1 MPPKKSEST
10 RTKEKQTITL
20 LIVEK
25 NGDIKETE
33 MKKDAITQDELAKKC
48 KFKKYEG
55 FCKRTEWG
63 YNIQNFKIFVEMW
76 AKDDGMAN
84 QENKYEFPPPLDH
97 DLYFGACVLI
107 AHDSKNNYVDLTE
120 SLWDKVYE
128 HLFGGFESLVS
139 TLDDDDDEE
148 DELDNIPD
156 SKKTKHGYLKD
167 GFVVDGGVNSED
179 DNDDDDDDDDD
190 DDSND
195 NSDDDDSDDDD
206 DDDDDD
212 SDTGI
217 NDDDDDDD
225 DEDDDDNG
233 DNSDDSSN
241 VKKKK
246 NNNSKN
252 KNAKL
257 KQNKILS
264 SAPGSGTASGSL
276 SVFTLN
282 NKEKKIDNAM
292 ISSLDNRKKN
302 VALYSNIKNSQIQNQ
317 NQNQIQNQI
326 QKQKIHI
333 GGVGGHNAKNVK
345 SSNNIEELC
354 DGYKSNDSSELSEED
369 YTYTYTHTRN

>member
-10 RTKEKQTITL
+10 SAKEKQTITL
-20 LIVEK
+20 LVVEK

-33 MKKDAITQDELAKKC
+33 MKKDAISPDELAKKC

-55 FCKRTEWG
+55 FCKRAEWG

-107 AHDSKNNYVDLTE
+107 AHDSKNNYIDLTE
-120 SLWDKVYE
+120 SLWDKIYE

-139 TLDDDDDEE
+139 TLDDDDYEE

-190 DDSND
+190 SDD
-195 NSDDDDSDDDD
+195 NSDDDNDESDTDIDEEEDDDEDDEDEDDEDDDD
-206 DDDDDD
+206 DDDDD
-212 SDTGI
+212 
-217 NDDDDDDD
+217 
-225 DEDDDDNG
+225 G

-246 NNNSKN
+246 NNSKN
-252 KNAKL
+252 TNI

-264 SAPGSGTASGSL
+264 IGTGSGCGPASASL
-276 SVFTLN
+276 PGFTLH
-282 NKEKKIDNAM
+282 NKEKKIDNTM

-302 VALYSNIKNSQIQNQ
+302 VVLSNSSKNNNIKNNHTH
-317 NQNQIQNQI
+317 N
-326 QKQKIHI
+326 QKQKMHI
-333 GGVGGHNAKNVK
+333 GGVGNSNTKNIK
-345 SSNNIEELC
+345 STNNSEELC
-354 DGYKSNDSSELSEED
+354 DGYKSNDSSELSEEE
-369 YTYTYTHTRN
+369 YTYTHTRN

>member
-10 RTKEKQTITL
+10 STKEKQTITL
-20 LIVEK
+20 LVVEK
-25 NGDIKETE
+25 NGDIKESE
-33 MKKDAITQDELAKKC
+33 MKKDAITPDELAKKC

-55 FCKRTEWG
+55 FCKRAEWG

-76 AKDDGMAN
+76 AKDDGIAN

-107 AHDSKNNYVDLTE
+107 AHDSKNNYIDLTE
-120 SLWDKVYE
+120 SLWDKIYE

-139 TLDDDDDEE
+139 TIDDDDYEE

-190 DDSND
+190 
-195 NSDDDDSDDDD
+195 SDDDSDHDNDESDTDTDDDD
-206 DDDDDD
+206 DDDDN
-212 SDTGI
+212 I
-217 NDDDDDDD
+217 ENDDDDDDD
-225 DEDDDDNG
+225 GN
-233 DNSDDSSN
+233 NSDDSSN

-246 NNNSKN
+246 NNSKN
-252 KNAKL
+252 TNTKL

-264 SAPGSGTASGSL
+264 TGTGSGSGLASASL
-276 SVFTLN
+276 PGFTLH
-282 NKEKKIDNAM
+282 NKEKKIDNTT

-302 VALYSNIKNSQIQNQ
+302 VALSNNNIKNSQIQ
-317 NQNQIQNQI
+317 IQN

-345 SSNNIEELC
+345 LTNNGEELY

>member
-25 NGDIKETE
+25 NGDIKESE
-33 MKKDAITQDELAKKC
+33 MKKDAITPDELAKKC

-55 FCKRTEWG
+55 FCKRAEWG

-76 AKDDGMAN
+76 AKDDGIAN

-107 AHDSKNNYVDLTE
+107 AHDSKNNYIDLTE
-120 SLWDKVYE
+120 SLWDKIYE

-139 TLDDDDDEE
+139 TLDDDDYEE

-167 GFVVDGGVNSED
+167 GFVVDGGVNSDDDNDDDDDDDSDDDSED
-179 DNDDDDDDDDD
+179 DNDESDTDIDDEEDDDDIENDDDDDDDDD
-190 DDSND
+190 DDGN
-195 NSDDDDSDDDD
+195 
-206 DDDDDD
+206 
-212 SDTGI
+212 
-217 NDDDDDDD
+217 
-225 DEDDDDNG
+225 
-233 DNSDDSSN
+233 NSDDSSN

-246 NNNSKN
+246 NNSKN
-252 KNAKL
+252 TNAKL

-264 SAPGSGTASGSL
+264 TGVGSGPASVSL
-276 SVFTLN
+276 PGFTLH
-282 NKEKKIDNAM
+282 NKEKKIDNTM

-302 VALYSNIKNSQIQNQ
+302 VVLSNISTNNNIKNSHSHNHTH
-317 NQNQIQNQI
+317 N
-326 QKQKIHI
+326 QKQKMHT
-333 GGVGGHNAKNVK
+333 GGVGNHNTKNIK
-345 SSNNIEELC
+345 STNNSEELC
-354 DGYKSNDSSELSEED
+354 DGYKSNDSSELSEEE
-369 YTYTYTHTRN
+369 YTYTHTRN

>member
-10 RTKEKQTITL
+10 SAKEKQTITL
-20 LIVEK
+20 LVVEK

-33 MKKDAITQDELAKKC
+33 IKKDAITPDELAKKC

-55 FCKRTEWG
+55 FCKRAEWG

-107 AHDSKNNYVDLTE
+107 AHDLKNNYVDLTE
-120 SLWDKVYE
+120 SLWDKIYE

-139 TLDDDDDEE
+139 MQNDDEDEE

-167 GFVVDGGVNSED
+167 GFVVDGGVNS
-179 DNDDDDDDDDD
+179 DDDDDH
-190 DDSND
+190 
-195 NSDDDDSDDDD
+195 
-206 DDDDDD
+206 
-212 SDTGI
+212 
-217 NDDDDDDD
+217 DDDDDD
-225 DEDDDDNG
+225 DEDDSDDDSDDENDESDIGIDDDDIDNDDDDNNEDDDDDD

-246 NNNSKN
+246 NNT
-252 KNAKL
+252 KNANTKL

-264 SAPGSGTASGSL
+264 SGTGHGSGSGSGYGSASASASL
-276 SVFTLN
+276 SRFTLN
-282 NKEKKIDNAM
+282 NKEKKIDNT
-292 ISSLDNRKKN
+292 IVSSLDNRKKN
-302 VALYSNIKNSQIQNQ
+302 VVMSNISMNNNIKNN
-317 NQNQIQNQI
+317 
-326 QKQKIHI
+326 QKQKMNIS
-333 GGVGGHNAKNVK
+333 GLGSHNTKNIK
-345 SSNNIEELC
+345 PTNNSEELC
-354 DGYKSNDSSELSEED
+354 DGYKSNDSSELSEEE
-369 YTYTYTHTRN
+369 YTYTETHTHN